1 MRVLAVVAL
10 SMFLALTARLWYL
23 QALKSDE
30 AKDVATTNI
39 TRVINI
45 EAPRGQIYD
54 DYGKLLVGNR
64 IVASVT
70 INPKEIEE
78 SEMNSQEINEMLTEI
93 AIEIN
98 RSGKLIKVTD
108 IETMLK
114 DSSYGPYDDIPIA
127 VDVPEDLLVYFG
139 ERPNRYPGVKVADRS
154 VRSYLYGSLASHV
167 LGWVGPVTNSELS
180 IRKPVEGKE
189 YSLRDQIG
197 KSGIELMFED
207 DLRGQN
213 GKKVVEV
220 DRRGRVIRER
230 TDLFKPPIAGND
242 VHLTIDI
249 DLQSLVENELERS
262 IYLAREKIPEASE
275 DNEEPLP
282 FVAPGGSSLIIS
294 PKDGEVKAMA
304 SFPTYDPNESIG
316 GYSLSRWAELN
327 DPANDLPMFNRSIQ
341 GEYAPGS
348 TFKVFTAHAAWHEDV
363 FGTGRVKEADEPI
376 DDPGEY
382 FLQSCRADAEDLET
396 AGGCVFRNAG
406 SKPYENVDLIRS
418 LTVSSDVYY
427 YTIGE
432 SIYINP
438 KHPENAIQDAAGSY
452 GLGMQTGIQ
461 LPFEQDGYIPTP
473 QKRKQR
479 HEDNPQIFPNGR
491 WYPGDNVNISVGQ
504 GDVLVTP
511 LQLANAYATFANGGT
526 NYAPNIVS
534 SVFDRD
540 GEMLKEFGKRV
551 KKEIEIDS
559 DFRNRTIRGLVGVT
573 EDVEGT
579 AYWAFNSVATDGAFF
594 PIENFPIAAKTGTAE
609 VRGKADSSLFAAMT
623 PAQDPDYVMVAILE
637 EAGFGSAV
645 AAPMTAR
652 VLEKVVEDRVPE
664 ALTTENRYAVSVSLP
679 LCIDWY
685 IWRESDSLKNLES
698 FSESE
703 TEIFG
708 PALSPD
714 GTVRVRGIEINCEQV
729 IEALLSPVDQL
740 SIFSNME

>member
-54 DYGKLLVGNR
+54 DSGKLLVGNR
-64 IVASVT
+64 VVASVT

-78 SEMNSQEINEMLTEI
+78 SEMDSQEINAMLTEI

-98 RSGKLIKVTD
+98 RSGKLIKVAD
-108 IETMLK
+108 IEAKLE

-180 IRKPVEGKE
+180 IRKPVEGKD

-230 TDLFKPPIAGND
+230 TDLFKPPVAGND
-242 VHLTIDI
+242 VYLTIDI

-262 IYLAREKIPEASE
+262 IYLARDKIPESSE
-275 DNEEPLP
+275 DNKEPLP

-327 DPANDLPMFNRSIQ
+327 DPVNDLPMFNRSIQ

-438 KHPENAIQDAAGSY
+438 IHPENAIQDAAVSY

-526 NYAPNIVS
+526 NFAPNIVS

-559 DFRNRTIRGLVGVT
+559 DFRNRAIRGLVGVT

-609 VRGKADSSLFAAMT
+609 VRGKADSSLFAAIT

-703 TEIFG
+703 AEIFG

-714 GTVRVRGIEINCEQV
+714 GTVKVRGIEINCEQV